1 MHVTNWG
8 KYYPQN
14 FGGMD
19 SLYKS
24 HIFLP
29 DDEFLHYSMPEVFNE
44 TGHGFIDRT
53 VYTYTE
59 YYIGTEGS
67 LSTVVASSVKIL
79 FIS

>member
-53 VYTYTE
+53 VHTYNE
-59 YYIGTEGS
+59 YYSGTEGS
-67 LSTVVASSVKIL
+67 PSPMVASSVKIL

>member
-24 HIFLP
+24 HIFLT
-29 DDEFLHYSMPEVFNE
+29 DDEFLPYSMPEVFNE
-44 TGHGFIDRT
+44 TGHGFIAERS
-53 VYTYTE
+53 
-59 YYIGTEGS
+59 IHI
-67 LSTVVASSVKIL
+67 LSTTLELKALSPPWLRALSKFYL
-79 FIS
+79 

>member
-1 MHVTNWG
+1 MHVTNWR

-24 HIFLP
+24 HIFLT
-29 DDEFLHYSMPEVFNE
+29 DDEFLPYSMPEVFNE

-53 VYTYTE
+53 VHKYTD
-59 YYIGTEGS
+59 YYSGTEGS
-67 LSTVVASSVKIL
+67 PSTMVASSVKIL